1 MGYTRI
7 PPVHRSHTMPT
18 PLPSTMRLVAHG
30 AGGAPE
36 VLTIIEGPVPAP
48 GPQDVLLAVHYAGV
62 NGPDIVQRKGKYPPP
77 PGASPVLGL
86 EVSGTVAAVGAE
98 VTQWKLGDAVCALTP
113 GGGYA
118 EYCVAPAAHCLPLPG
133 GFNLEQA
140 AAIPENF
147 FTVWTNL
154 IERGRLAK
162 GETVLIH
169 GGSGG
174 IGYSAIQVAKAWGAT
189 VIATVGN
196 AEKEAFARSVGADHV
211 INYRTQDFA
220 EEARRIVEARGVDV
234 ILDMVGGEYFKKN
247 LGLLALE
254 GRLVQIAFQQG
265 SKFAEIDLM
274 PVMMRRLTIT
284 GSTLRPQPAQNKAR
298 IAAGLRTH
306 LWPLFAGARLRV
318 VIHRVFDFGDVVAAH
333 TMMESGQHLG
343 KLLLRLR

>member
-1 MGYTRI
+1 
-7 PPVHRSHTMPT
+7 
-18 PLPSTMRLVAHG
+18 MRLVSHG
-30 AGGAPE
+30 AGGGPD
-36 VLTIIEGPVPAP
+36 VLSIVEGPVPAP
-48 GPQDVLLAVHYAGV
+48 GPLDVLIAVHYAGV
-62 NGPDIVQRKGKYPPP
+62 NGPDIIQRNGKYPPP

-98 VTQWKLGDAVCALTP
+98 VTRWKLGDAVCALTP

-118 EYCVAPAAHCLPLPG
+118 EFCVTPAAHCLPLPE
-133 GFNLEQA
+133 GFELERA

-147 FTVWTNL
+147 FTVWANL
-154 IERGRLAK
+154 IERARLAR

-174 IGYSAIQVAKAWGAT
+174 IGYSAIQLAKAWGAT
-189 VIATVGN
+189 VIATVGT
-196 AEKEAFARSVGADHV
+196 AEKEAFARAVGADHA
-211 INYRTQDFA
+211 INYRTQDFVA
-220 EEARRIVEARGVDV
+220 EARRVVDARGVDV

-265 SKFAEIDLM
+265 SKVAELDLM

-284 GSTLRPQPAQNKAR
+284 GSTLRAQPAQNKAR
-298 IAAGLRTH
+298 IADGLLTR
-306 LWPLFAGARLRV
+306 LWPLFAAGKLRV
-318 VIHRVFDFGDVVAAH
+318 VIHRVFGFDDVIAAH

-343 KLLLRLR
+343 KLLLRLK

>member
-1 MGYTRI
+1 MVDRAD
-7 PPVHRSHTMPT
+7 PV
-18 PLPSTMRLVAHG
+18 PSTMRFIAHG
-30 AGGAPE
+30 AGGDPS
-36 VLTIIEGPVPAP
+36 VLTVAEGPVPTP
-48 GPQDVLLAVHYAGV
+48 GPQDLLIAVAYAGV

-86 EVSGTVAAVGAE
+86 EVSGTVAAIGEE
-98 VTQWKLGDAVCALTP
+98 VTQWKVGDAVCALAP

-118 EYCVAPAAHCLPLPG
+118 EYCIVPAAHCLPLPD
-133 GFNLEQA
+133 GFDLEHA

-147 FTVWTNL
+147 FTVWTNV
-154 IERGRLAK
+154 IERGRLAE
-162 GETVLIH
+162 GETILIH

-196 AEKEAFARSVGADHV
+196 DDKAAFARSVGADHV
-211 INYRTQDFA
+211 INYRTHDFA
-220 EEARRIVEARGVDV
+220 DEVRKIVEKRGVDV

-247 LGLLALE
+247 LGLLGLE

-265 SKFAEIDLM
+265 SKVDELDLM

-284 GSTLRPQPAQNKAR
+284 GSTLRAQPAQNKAR
-298 IAAGLRTH
+298 IAEGLRTR
-306 LWPLFAGARLRV
+306 LWPLFAAGKLRV
-318 VIHRVFDFGDVVAAH
+318 VIHQVFGFEDAAAAH

-343 KLLLRLR
+343 KLLLRFR

>member
-1 MGYTRI
+1 MA
-7 PPVHRSHTMPT
+7 T
-18 PLPSTMRLVAHG
+18 PLPSTMRLVSHA
-30 AGGAPE
+30 AGGEPE
-36 VLTIIEGPVPAP
+36 VLTIIEGPVPSP
-48 GPQDVLLAVHYAGV
+48 GPLDVLIAVHYAGV

-86 EVSGTVAAVGAE
+86 EVSGTIAAVGTD
-98 VTQWKLGDAVCALTP
+98 VTRWKVGDAVCALTP

-118 EYCVAPAAHCLPLPG
+118 EYCVTPALHCLPLPV
-133 GFNLEQA
+133 GFDLERA
-140 AAIPENF
+140 GAIPENF

-154 IERGRLAK
+154 IKRARLAK
-162 GETVLIH
+162 DETVLIH

-196 AEKEAFARSVGADHV
+196 PEKEAFARSVGADHV
-211 INYRTQDFA
+211 INYRTQDFV
-220 EEARRIVEARGVDV
+220 EEARRIVDSRGVDV

-265 SKFAEIDLM
+265 SKMADLDLM

-284 GSTLRPQPAQNKAR
+284 GSTLRAQPARNKAR
-298 IAAGLRTH
+298 IAEGLLTH
-306 LWPLFAGARLRV
+306 LWPLFAAGKLRV
-318 VIHRVFDFGDVVAAH
+318 VVHRVFEFADVRAAH

>member
-1 MGYTRI
+1 MTY
-7 PPVHRSHTMPT
+7 
-18 PLPSTMRLVAHG
+18 VAADR
-30 AGGAPE
+30 AGEAE
-36 VLTIIEGPVPAP
+36 VLQLASGPVPQP
-48 GPQDVLLAVHYAGV
+48 RDDEVLIRVQAAGV
-62 NGPDIVQRKGKYPPP
+62 NRPDVMQRRGLYPPP
-77 PGASPVLGL
+77 PGASPVIGL
-86 EVSGTVAAVGAE
+86 EVAGEVVAAGGA
-98 VTQWKLGDAVCALTP
+98 VRDWRAGDRVCALTN

-118 EYCVAPAAHCLPLPG
+118 QYCVAPAAHCLPLPG
-133 GFNLEQA
+133 GFDLERA

-154 IERGRLAK
+154 IERARLAR

-211 INYRTQDFA
+211 INYRTHDFA
-220 EEARRIVEARGVDV
+220 EEARKIVEARGVDV
-234 ILDMVGGEYFKKN
+234 ILDMVGGEYFRKN
-247 LGLLALE
+247 LGLLGLE

-265 SKFAEIDLM
+265 SKFADLDLM

-284 GSTLRPQPAQNKAR
+284 GSTLRAQPAQNKAR
-298 IAAGLRTH
+298 IAEGLRTH
-306 LWPLFAGARLRV
+306 LWPLFASGALRV
-318 VIHRVFDFGDVVAAH
+318 VIHRVFAFDDVVAAH
-333 TMMESGQHLG
+333 TMMESGRHLG

>member
-1 MGYTRI
+1 MA
-7 PPVHRSHTMPT
+7 SSLPT
-18 PLPSTMRLVAHG
+18 TMRVVAHG
-30 AGGAPE
+30 AGGGPE
-36 VLTIIEGPVPAP
+36 VLQVVAGPVPVA
-48 GPQDVLLAVHYAGV
+48 GAQDVLIAVHYAGV

-86 EVSGTVAAVGAE
+86 EVSGNIAAVGAE
-98 VTQWKLGDAVCALTP
+98 VTQWKVGDAVCALTP

-133 GFNLEQA
+133 GFDLERA

-154 IERGRLAK
+154 IERARLAS

-211 INYRTQDFA
+211 INYRTHDFA

-234 ILDMVGGEYFKKN
+234 ILDMVGGEYFRKN
-247 LGLLALE
+247 LGLLGLE

-265 SKFAEIDLM
+265 SKFADLDLM

-284 GSTLRPQPAQNKAR
+284 GSTLRAQPAQNKAR
-298 IAAGLRTH
+298 IADGLRAH
-306 LWPLFAGARLRV
+306 LWPLFANGALRV
-318 VIHRVFDFGDVVAAH
+318 VIHRVFEFDDVVAAH
-333 TMMESGQHLG
+333 TMMESGRHLG

>member
-1 MGYTRI
+1 
-7 PPVHRSHTMPT
+7 
-18 PLPSTMRLVAHG
+18 MRLVSHG
-30 AGGAPE
+30 AGGGPE
-36 VLTIIEGPVPAP
+36 VLSIVEGPVPTP
-48 GPQDVLLAVHYAGV
+48 GPQDVLIAVHYAGV
-62 NGPDIVQRKGKYPPP
+62 NGPDIVQRKGRYPPP

-86 EVSGTVAAVGAE
+86 EVSGTIAAVGAG
-98 VTQWKLGDAVCALTP
+98 VTRWKVGDAVCALTP

-118 EYCVAPAAHCLPLPG
+118 EFCVAPAAHCLPLPG
-133 GFNLEQA
+133 GFDLARA

-154 IERGRLAK
+154 IERARLAK
-162 GETVLIH
+162 GESVLIH

-174 IGYSAIQVAKAWGAT
+174 IGYSAIQVAKAWGAI

-211 INYRTQDFA
+211 INYRTQDFV
-220 EEARRIVEARGVDV
+220 EEARRIVDTRGIDV
-234 ILDMVGGEYFKKN
+234 ILDMVGGDYFKKN

-265 SKFAEIDLM
+265 SKVAEFDLM

-284 GSTLRPQPAQNKAR
+284 GSTLRAQPAQNKAR
-298 IAAGLRTH
+298 IAEGLLTH
-306 LWPLFAGARLRV
+306 LWPLFAAGKLRV
-318 VIHRVFDFGDVVAAH
+318 VIHRVFGFEDVVAAH
-333 TMMESGQHLG
+333 AMMEAGQHLG